1 MCPNSGGGDDE
12 QTEWLATA
20 FPSLAESLNAAA
32 PGANLTTEDVYFIM
46 ALCPFDSLAHAKL
59 SPLCQLFNNEEF
71 ELFEYAND
79 VDKYYGTG

>member
-1 MCPNSGGGDDE
+1 MCPNAGDGDGE

-20 FPSLAESLNAAA
+20 FASLADRLNTAAS
-32 PGANLTTEDVYFIM
+32 GASLTTQDVYNIM
-46 ALCPFDSLAHAKL
+46 TLCPFDSLAHVRL
-59 SPLCQLFNNEEF
+59 SPLCQLFGDDEF